1 MNQLLS
7 FLNKFNRR
15 EQTMIL
21 GCGLAVILYLI
32 WLLVFV
38 PIEKKRDQLLAANT
52 ATTQTLGRVQ
62 IAAAQI
68 QQARAR
74 GASASTENLSGL
86 VDSTL
91 RANGLSMSGFQ
102 PGANGEVRVRL
113 DRANYESLMQW
124 LYDLE
129 FKQGVRIS
137 DLTIAATNEPGQV
150 TVNLRLQR
158 AN

>member
-21 GCGLAVILYLI
+21 GCGLAVILYLL

-38 PIEKKRDQLLAANT
+38 PIEKKRDQLLSANT

-86 VDSTL
+86 VDTTL